1 MHRKTASRRD
11 EETAGTEDARLMHGR
26 GDRALSTRRVGV
38 TRMTAKIMA
47 LLTVKE
53 YVVFYDEEAAR
64 ASEHVERYPLLEVKS
79 LMSACLS

>member
-1 MHRKTASRRD
+1 
-11 EETAGTEDARLMHGR
+11 
-26 GDRALSTRRVGV
+26 
-38 TRMTAKIMA
+38 MTAKIMA